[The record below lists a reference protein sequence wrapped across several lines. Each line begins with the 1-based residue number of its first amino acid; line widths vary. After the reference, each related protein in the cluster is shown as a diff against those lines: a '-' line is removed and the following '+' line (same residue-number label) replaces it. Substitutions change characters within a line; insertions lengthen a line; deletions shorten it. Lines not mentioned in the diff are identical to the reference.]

1 MSDSDRGSRGE
12 TPEEDAGVDG
22 VGGETGSLDGVGG
35 ESGSPEG
42 VGGESGGLGDDADS
56 VGGDVD
62 DESLDA
68 ATAVEELNPLLSE
81 PIEPG
86 DPSAEHALFVFLG
99 VLGTVGLLAS
109 AVLPGLL

>member
-1 MSDSDRGSRGE
+1 MSDSDRSSQGE

-22 VGGETGSLDGVGG
+22 VGGETGS
-35 ESGSPEG
+35 PEG
-42 VGGESGGLGDDADS
+42 VGGEAGSSEGVGGEAGELGD
-56 VGGDVD
+56 DVD